1 VIDDHAHPFALRT
14 ADFHP
19 AEVTLDIVPRD
30 AAEATRRQ
38 VGPGWLAAEM
48 MAVRLAR
55 HLGCRVSELTTAAAA
70 KSVLAYRTRLAVDR
84 GVDSGGPRA
93 VPTVRSPQR

>member
-1 VIDDHAHPFALRT
+1 MIDDHAHPFTLRT

-19 AEVTLDIVPRD
+19 AEVTLDIAPRD

-48 MAVRLAR
+48 MAVRLA
-55 HLGCRVSELTTAAAA
+55 
-70 KSVLAYRTRLAVDR
+70 VDR